1 MTKKK
6 IFKKAAP
13 KCKADLKKKATKKTQ
28 IPIQETGGDYTI
40 YLNKKAWKITSKALN
55 ITLSSHQASFT
66 ANALAKQIQRGNGK
80 IKLALWYSPDKANE
94 YSPSKY
100 PLHIFPIKNKKTKTK
115 RRNSRK

>member
-6 IFKKAAP
+6 ISKKAAP
-13 KCKADLKKKATKKTQ
+13 KRKEATKKTQ
-28 IPIQETGGDYTI
+28 IPIRETGGDYTI

-55 ITLSSHQASFT
+55 ITFSSHQASFT
-66 ANALAKQIQRGNGK
+66 AKALAKQIQRGNGK
-80 IKLALWYSPDKANE
+80 VKLALWYSPDKANE